1 MDSSKSILVIAPHPD
16 DETLGCGGTL
26 LRHIS
31 AGDKVYWLICTKIRE
46 CHGFTKER
54 IEERTKEIDL
64 VSNMYRFTG
73 YKQLDFNTTE
83 LDQIPRNSLIHEIS
97 EYVNEVKPHTMY
109 LPYRNDVHSD
119 HAQIFDA
126 SIACTKSFRYPF
138 VKKVC
143 VYETLS
149 ETEFVMRT
157 DDHGFKPNMWVDIS
171 NYIDRKIKILKIF
184 KSEIREH
191 PFPRSI
197 RCIKSL
203 ANLRGAFAGS
213 EYAESFMCI
222 KEII

>member
-1 MDSSKSILVIAPHPD
+1 MQNILCVAPHPD

-26 LRHIS
+26 LRHV
-31 AGDKVYWLICTKIRE
+31 AKGDRVYWLIGTTIKE
-46 CHGFTKER
+46 ANGFSSDKVNSR
-54 IEERTKEIDL
+54 QKEIKK
-64 VSNMYRFTG
+64 VSETYGFAG

-83 LDQIPRNSLIHEIS
+83 LDQVPRNILVNEIS

-126 SIACTKSFRYPF
+126 SVSCTKSFRYPF

-149 ETEFVMRT
+149 ETEFGTRT
-157 DDHGFKPNMWVDIS
+157 DDPGFKPNMWVDIS
-171 NYIDRKIKILKIF
+171 KYLNRKVEIMKIF
-184 KSEIREH
+184 ESELGEH

-197 RCIKSL
+197 INIRAL
-203 ANLRGAFAGS
+203 ATLRGSRVNVKF
-213 EYAESFMCI
+213 AESF
-222 KEII
+222 IICSDIV

>member
-1 MDSSKSILVIAPHPD
+1 MTKSILIIAPHPD

-26 LRHIS
+26 LRHV
-31 AGDKVYWLICTKIRE
+31 AEGDKVYWLIGTTIKE
-46 CHGFTKER
+46 ENGFSSDR
-54 IEERTKEIDL
+54 VNSRQSEIKK
-64 VSNMYRFTG
+64 VCEMYEFAG

-83 LDQIPRNSLIHEIS
+83 LDQIPKNIIVNEIS

-126 SIACTKSFRYPF
+126 SVACTKSFRYPF

-149 ETEFVMRT
+149 ETEFGLRT

-171 NYIDRKIKILKIF
+171 KYLDRKIEIMKVF
-184 KSEIREH
+184 ESELGEH

-197 RCIKSL
+197 ESIMAL
-203 ANLRGAFAGS
+203 AMLRGSTSGCKSSEAF
-213 EYAESFMCI
+213 I
-222 KEII
+222 ILREII

>member
-46 CHGFTKER
+46 CHGFTNER
-54 IEERTKEIDL
+54 IEKRTKEIDL

-83 LDQIPRNSLIHEIS
+83 LDQVPRNILIQQIS
-97 EYVNEVKPHTMY
+97 EYVNQVEPHTIY
-109 LPYRNDVHSD
+109 LPYRNDVHTD
-119 HAQIFDA
+119 HAYVFD
-126 SIACTKSFRYPF
+126 SSVACTKSFRYPF

-149 ETEFVMRT
+149 ETEFGMRT
-157 DDHGFKPNMWVDIS
+157 DDSGFKPNMWVDITKYL
-171 NYIDRKIKILKIF
+171 NRKIEIMNIF
-184 KSEIREH
+184 ESELGEH
-191 PFPRSI
+191 PFPRSTMNI
-197 RCIKSL
+197 RAL
-203 ANLRGAFAGS
+203 ATYRGATSGCISS
-213 EYAESFMCI
+213 EAFMI
-222 KEII
+222 LKENI

>member
-1 MDSSKSILVIAPHPD
+1 MKNILAIAPHPD

-26 LRHIS
+26 LRHV
-31 AGDKVYWLICTKIRE
+31 ADGDKVYWLIATTIKE
-46 CHGFTKER
+46 KNGFSFER
-54 IEERTKEIDL
+54 VNSRQKEIKK
-64 VSNMYRFTG
+64 VAEMYEFAG

-83 LDQIPRNSLIHEIS
+83 LDQIPKNILVNEIS

-126 SIACTKSFRYPF
+126 SVACTKSFRYPF

-149 ETEFVMRT
+149 ETEFGMRT
-157 DDHGFKPNMWVDIS
+157 DDPGFKPNMWVDITK
-171 NYIDRKIKILKIF
+171 YLDTKIEIMKVF
-184 KSEIREH
+184 ESELGEH

-197 RCIKSL
+197 ENIKALSKF
-203 ANLRGAFAGS
+203 RGATVNCL
-213 EYAESFMCI
+213 YAESFMCL
-222 KEII
+222 KEIVI